1 MLFALTYVLSFRCHH
16 RSNYDACFTLNKRI
30 VATRCAVF
38 AVMLTAMLSTT
49 GQNPMIPSCQT
60 KTTNWERAGGF
71 SGTMD
76 GRFDTGKLLSIINQF
91 SDDA

>member
-1 MLFALTYVLSFRCHH
+1 MCGICG
-16 RSNYDACFTLNKRI
+16 DADY
-30 VATRCAVF
+30 
-38 AVMLTAMLSTT
+38 
-49 GQNPMIPSCQT
+49 NPYNDWHFN
-60 KTTNWERAGGF
+60 TTNWERAGGF